1 MIPEDKIDKEL
12 PEIEEPAAI
21 KIEEYVEII
30 STEDDRIKIIGEEL
44 ANDTG
49 RAIFR
54 RLSQGAASPSDL
66 SNSLGFSL
74 PLVNWHINRLLSV
87 GLIRVERVGQ
97 SSKNRGVKYYGSA
110 KTVLVII
117 SAKQQNLA
125 NNRRIDFSSIL
136 ERFKRNTLTV
146 VSFVSGTLSAYLTMN
161 NFGGMKIDDSNS
173 DPTVVISYWTNLE
186 MLLIS
191 LAAGAGIAGAV
202 YLGKRLIKGREI
214 MRLNRSDS

>member
-1 MIPEDKIDKEL
+1 MIPEDKIDKQL

-66 SNSLGFSL
+66 SNSLGISL

-97 SSKNRGVKYYGSA
+97 SSKNRGIKYYGSA

-117 SAKQQNLA
+117 SAEQQNLA
-125 NNRRIDFSSIL
+125 NRRIDFISIL
-136 ERFKRNTLTV
+136 ERLKRNTLTV
-146 VSFVSGTLSAYLTMN
+146 VSFASGTLGAYLTMN

-173 DPTVVISYWTNLE
+173 DPTVVIPYWTSLE

-191 LAAGAGIAGAV
+191 LAAGAGIASAV
-202 YLGKRLIKGREI
+202 YLCKRLIKGREI
-214 MRLNRSDS
+214 MRLNSSDS